1 MRRRGERLTIRLCGG
16 LALSGGGATLG
27 PRQLG
32 GAKPRQV
39 LLALCLHHGAGVSK
53 TRLVELLWGSAAPH
67 GATATLESYVS
78 LLRHRLEP
86 LLGTTASPVRTMPG
100 GYRIDL
106 DGVDLDLA
114 RFERLLRLARQP
126 GTDAAVALSRYAS
139 ALSAVQ
145 APLLPEED
153 AAWIGEAREAHD
165 SAVLRA
171 TLEAAELALAAGA
184 HGQAERWAAQAL
196 QRDQFSESAWLVLLR
211 SFELRGQHA
220 DGLRAYES
228 CRSLFAAELGCPP
241 GARVREVFPRL
252 LGADEH
258 HQDDD
263 LDELLDAVFRL
274 HLALAADPARDGVGT
289 PRAPGA
295 ADAGLLTRAFEDDSS
310 RLKQL
315 LDHVTRQLPGTPVS
329 A

>member
-1 MRRRGERLTIRLCGG
+1 MKRHGERLSIRLCGG

-32 GAKPRQV
+32 GAKARQV
-39 LLALCLHHGAGVSK
+39 LLALCLHRSGVSK
-53 TRLVELLWGSAAPH
+53 ARLIELLWGSAAPH

-86 LLGTTASPVRTMPG
+86 LLGTGESPVRTMAG
-100 GYRIDL
+100 GYRIDVDGMEL
-106 DGVDLDLA
+106 DVD
-114 RFERLLRLARQP
+114 RFERLLVLAREP
-126 GTDAAVALSRYAS
+126 GIDAAAALSRYAS

-153 AAWIGEAREAHD
+153 AVWVTEARETHD
-165 SAVLRA
+165 AEVLRA
-171 TLEAAELALAAGA
+171 TLEAAELALSAGA

-220 DGLRAYES
+220 DGLRAYAS

-241 GARVREVFPRL
+241 GVRVREVFPRL
-252 LGADEH
+252 LGADADH
-258 HQDDD
+258 HDDE
-263 LDELLDAVFRL
+263 LDELVDAVFRL
-274 HLALAADPARDGVGT
+274 HLALAADPARDAVGM
-289 PRAPGA
+289 PRGPAVG
-295 ADAGLLTRAFEDDSS
+295 DAGLLTRAFEDDSS

-315 LDHVTRQLPGTPVS
+315 LDDVTRQLSVTPVS

>member
-16 LALSGGGATLG
+16 LALSGRGATLG

-32 GAKPRQV
+32 GAKARHV
-39 LLALCLHHGAGVSK
+39 LLALCLHRGGVSK
-53 TRLVELLWGSAAPH
+53 ARLVELLWGSAAPH

-78 LLRHRLEP
+78 LLRHRLEA
-86 LLGTTASPVRTMPG
+86 LLVTGESPVRTMPG

-106 DGVDLDLA
+106 DGVDLDVD
-114 RFERLLRLARQP
+114 RFERLLGLAREP
-126 GTDAAVALSRYAS
+126 GTDAAAALSRYAS
-139 ALSAVQ
+139 ALSGVQ

-153 AAWIGEAREAHD
+153 AVWVAEAREAHD
-165 SAVLRA
+165 AEVLHA

-228 CRSLFAAELGCPP
+228 CRSLFATELGCPP

-252 LGADEH
+252 LGADQDH
-258 HQDDD
+258 HEDE
-263 LDELLDAVFRL
+263 LDELVDAVFRL

-289 PRAPGA
+289 PRGA
-295 ADAGLLTRAFEDDSS
+295 GPADARLLTRAFEDDST

-315 LDHVTRQLPGTPVS
+315 LDHVTRQLSVS
-329 A
+329 QASA

>member
-1 MRRRGERLTIRLCGG
+1 MRRHGERLTIRLCGG

-32 GAKPRQV
+32 GAKARQV

-53 TRLVELLWGSAAPH
+53 ARLVELLWGSAAPN

-86 LLGTTASPVRTMPG
+86 LLGTAPNPVRTTPG
-100 GYRIDL
+100 GYRL
-106 DGVDLDLA
+106 DVDAVELDVN
-114 RFERLLRLARQP
+114 RFERLLLLAREP
-126 GTDAAVALSRYAS
+126 ATEAAVTLSRYAS
-139 ALSAVQ
+139 ALSSVQ

-153 AAWIGEAREAHD
+153 GAWVAEARELHD
-165 SAVLRA
+165 SEVLRV
-171 TLEAAELALAAGA
+171 TLEAAELALSAGA

-228 CRSLFAAELGCPP
+228 CRSLFATELGCAP

-258 HQDDD
+258 HDDD

-274 HLALAADPARDGVGT
+274 HLALAADPARDAVGM
-289 PRAPGA
+289 PRGPAVR
-295 ADAGLLTRAFEDDSS
+295 DAGLLTRAFEDDSS

-315 LDHVTRQLPGTPVS
+315 LDHVTRQLSVTSVS

>member
-1 MRRRGERLTIRLCGG
+1 MRRPDERLTIRLCGG
-16 LALSGGGATLG
+16 LALSCGGATLG

-32 GAKPRQV
+32 GAKARQI

-53 TRLVELLWGSAAPH
+53 TRLVELLWGTAAPH

-78 LLRHRLEP
+78 LLRRRLEL
-86 LLGTTASPVRTMPG
+86 LLGGTSPVRTMPG
-100 GYRIDL
+100 GYLL
-106 DGVDLDLA
+106 DVDSVDLDVR
-114 RFERLLRLARQP
+114 RFEQL
-126 GTDAAVALSRYAS
+126 VALASEPGADPVVALGQYAS

-153 AAWIGEAREAHD
+153 TVWATVARQAHN
-165 SAVLRA
+165 SEVLRA
-171 TLEAAELALAAGA
+171 TVDAAELALAAGA

-196 QRDQFSESAWLVLLR
+196 HRDQFSEPAWFVLLR

-228 CRSLFAAELGCPP
+228 CRSLFASELGCPP

-252 LGADEH
+252 LGVTEGH
-258 HQDDD
+258 RDD
-263 LDELLDAVFRL
+263 LDDLLDAVFRL
-274 HLALAADPARDGVGT
+274 HLALAADPAREGVGL
-289 PRAPGA
+289 PRGPDANGSAP
-295 ADAGLLTRAFEDDSS
+295 LTRAFEDDST
-310 RLKQL
+310 RLKHL
-315 LDHVTRQLPGTPVS
+315 LDDVTRQYLGIRVS

>member
-1 MRRRGERLTIRLCGG
+1 MRRHGERLTIRLCGG

-32 GAKPRQV
+32 GAKARQV

-53 TRLVELLWGSAAPH
+53 ARLVELLWGSAAPN

-86 LLGTTASPVRTMPG
+86 LLGTAPNPVRTTPG
-100 GYRIDL
+100 GYRL
-106 DGVDLDLA
+106 DVDAVELDVN
-114 RFERLLRLARQP
+114 RFERLLLLAREP
-126 GTDAAVALSRYAS
+126 ATEAAVTLSRYAS
-139 ALSAVQ
+139 ALSSVQ

-153 AAWIGEAREAHD
+153 GAWVAEARELHD
-165 SAVLRA
+165 SEVLRV
-171 TLEAAELALAAGA
+171 TLEAAELALSAGA

-228 CRSLFAAELGCPP
+228 CRSLFATELGCAP

-258 HQDDD
+258 HD
-263 LDELLDAVFRL
+263 
-274 HLALAADPARDGVGT
+274 
-289 PRAPGA
+289 
-295 ADAGLLTRAFEDDSS
+295 
-310 RLKQL
+310 
-315 LDHVTRQLPGTPVS
+315 
-329 A
+329 

>member
-1 MRRRGERLTIRLCGG
+1 MTRRGERLTIRLCGG
-16 LALSGGGATLG
+16 LALSGRGVTLG

-32 GAKPRQV
+32 GAKARQV
-39 LLALCLHHGAGVSK
+39 LLALCLHRGGVSK
-53 TRLVELLWGSAAPH
+53 ARLVELLWGSAAPH

-78 LLRHRLEP
+78 LLRHRIGP
-86 LLGTTASPVRTMPG
+86 LLVTGESLVRTMPG

-106 DGVDLDLA
+106 DGVDLDVD
-114 RFERLLRLARQP
+114 RFERLLGFAREP
-126 GTDAAVALSRYAS
+126 GTDAATALSRYAS
-139 ALSAVQ
+139 ALSGVQ

-153 AAWIGEAREAHD
+153 AVWVAEAREAHD
-165 SAVLRA
+165 AEVLHT
-171 TLEAAELALAAGA
+171 TLEAAELALSTGA

-228 CRSLFAAELGCPP
+228 CRSLFATELGCPP

-252 LGADEH
+252 LGADQNH
-258 HQDDD
+258 HEDE
-263 LDELLDAVFRL
+263 LDELVDAVFRL

-289 PRAPGA
+289 PRGPDPG
-295 ADAGLLTRAFEDDSS
+295 DVGLLTRAFEDDST

-315 LDHVTRQLPGTPVS
+315 LDHVTRQLSVTQAS

>member
-1 MRRRGERLTIRLCGG
+1 MKRHGERLSIRLCGG

-32 GAKPRQV
+32 GAKARQV

-53 TRLVELLWGSAAPH
+53 ARLVELLWGSAAPH

-86 LLGTTASPVRTMPG
+86 LLGTAAGPVRTMSG
-100 GYRIDL
+100 GYRL
-106 DGVDLDLA
+106 DVAGVALDVSG
-114 RFERLLRLARQP
+114 FERLLALAREA
-126 GTDAAVALSRYAS
+126 GTDPAVALSRYAS
-139 ALSAVQ
+139 ALSVVQ

-153 AAWIGEAREAHD
+153 AAWVAEAREAHD
-165 SAVLRA
+165 AEVLRA
-171 TLEAAELALAAGA
+171 TLEAAELALFAGA
-184 HGQAERWAAQAL
+184 HGQAEHWAAQAL

-252 LGADEH
+252 LGADADH
-258 HQDDD
+258 HDDE
-263 LDELLDAVFRL
+263 LDELVDAVFRL
-274 HLALAADPARDGVGT
+274 HLALAADPARDAVGM
-289 PRAPGA
+289 PRGPA
-295 ADAGLLTRAFEDDSS
+295 AGDAGLLTRAFEDDSS

-315 LDHVTRQLPGTPVS
+315 LDHVTRQLSVTPVS